1 MPQITFEESK
11 YDEIIRL
18 VTKDG
23 WYKGN
28 AKAPADLP
36 NYLLEPRGKSKP
48 GIPTMDEEIAA
59 YQQGYAEGM
68 AEREKGKIGPENPYS
83 HDNVLRRLA
92 LE

>member
-18 VTKDG
+18 VTKDS
-23 WYKGN
+23 WYNGN
-28 AKAPADLP
+28 KMASAELP
-36 NYLLEPRGKSKP
+36 PYLLEPRGKSKP

-68 AEREKGKIGPENPYS
+68 AAREEGKIGADNPYS